1 LLKSAAAYLSGNAEH
16 SSIRQKS
23 GSMADIF
30 ISYANEDR
38 ETAAKFAELLESVG
52 LRVWWDRRIPAGRT
66 WRSILEDA
74 LREMRC
80 LVVLWS
86 KNSVQSPW
94 VTEEAEEARRLG
106 KTIVPVLIEEVEP
119 PIGFRAIQ
127 AANLANWNG
136 STDDPAAQ
144 QFIADLKSIL
154 GQGVETSLPRGES
167 SPAKTRVTTLL
178 QRTTSARMFKFG
190 AVIAAFVAFLVGWQI
205 WREFSQDGQISAPKE
220 KEKAEARSAPR
231 LATLAIRGERK
242 DLNPDEKTK
251 LELSAIDSDGK
262 QAQIEDAISW
272 SSSAPQVA
280 GVSPQGEVVA
290 LTPGTAE
297 IKANVSGVDSPP
309 WTINVKR
316 VEASPKAA
324 VQPKLIALRLNLATR
339 ELHPNERIPIRVR
352 GRYSDESE
360 QALSRDIEWQISN
373 PAVAS
378 IRGAS
383 ELEGLRPGKTEVVAR
398 FGELR
403 SPPVIVLVKEP
414 EKPAQ
419 QPAKSMQ
426 TPEPAS
432 VKVQTPTAE
441 VKAKVTT
448 YLGRAS
454 SLREQG
460 NYAGALTELE
470 KARILEPFDEGV
482 RKEIEQTKRACNA
495 ERVLGN
501 PISC

>member
-1 LLKSAAAYLSGNAEH
+1 
-16 SSIRQKS
+16 
-23 GSMADIF
+23 MADIF

-38 ETAAKFAELLESVG
+38 ETAAQFAQLLESVG
-52 LRVWWDRRIPAGRT
+52 WHVWWDRRIPAGRT

-106 KTIVPVLIEEVEP
+106 KTIVPVLIEGVEP

-154 GQGVETSLPRGES
+154 GGVETSLPPGQY
-167 SPAKTRVTTLL
+167 SPAKNRITALL

-190 AVIAAFVAFLVGWQI
+190 AVIAAFVALFIGWQI
-205 WREFSQDGQISAPKE
+205 WREFSQHREISTPE
-220 KEKAEARSAPR
+220 EKAEVRSAPP
-231 LATLAIRGERK
+231 LASLAIRGERK
-242 DLNPDEKTK
+242 DLNPAEKTK

-262 QAQIEDAISW
+262 QAQIKDAISW

-280 GVSPQGEVVA
+280 GVSPEGEVMA
-290 LTPGTAE
+290 LAPGTAE
-297 IKANVSGVDSPP
+297 VKANVGGVVSPP

-316 VEASPKAA
+316 LESPPKTAA
-324 VQPKLIALRLNLATR
+324 QPKIVGLRVTLGSR

-373 PAVAS
+373 RAVAS
-378 IRGAS
+378 ISGAG
-383 ELEGLRPGKTEVVAR
+383 ELEALRPGKTELVAR
-398 FGELR
+398 YGELR

-414 EKPAQ
+414 EKPPQ
-419 QPAKSMQ
+419 PPAKSMQ
-426 TPEPAS
+426 TPEPGS
-432 VKVQTPTAE
+432 VKVQTSTAE

-448 YLGRAS
+448 YLGRAG

-460 NYAGALTELE
+460 NYAGAMAELE
-470 KARILEPFDEGV
+470 KARILDPFDEGV

-501 PISC
+501 PVSC

>member
-1 LLKSAAAYLSGNAEH
+1 
-16 SSIRQKS
+16 
-23 GSMADIF
+23 MADIF

-38 ETAAKFAELLESVG
+38 ETAAQFAQLLESVG
-52 LRVWWDRRIPAGRT
+52 WHVWWDRRIPAGRT

-106 KTIVPVLIEEVEP
+106 KTIVPVLIEGVEP

-154 GQGVETSLPRGES
+154 GDVVETSLPPGES

-178 QRTTSARMFKFG
+178 QRTTSARIFKFG
-190 AVIAAFVAFLVGWQI
+190 AVIAAFVVFLVGWQV
-205 WREFSQDGQISAPKE
+205 WREFSQHTQISAPV
-220 KEKAEARSAPR
+220 EKAAVRSAPQ
-231 LATLAIRGERK
+231 LASLAIRGERK
-242 DLNPDEKTK
+242 NLNPAEKTK
-251 LELSAIDSDGK
+251 LELRAIDSEGK
-262 QAQIEDAISW
+262 QAQIKDAISW

-280 GVSPQGEVVA
+280 GVSPEGEVMA

-297 IKANVSGVDSPP
+297 IKANVGGVVSPP
-309 WTINVKR
+309 WAINVKR
-316 VEASPKAA
+316 VEAPSKAA
-324 VQPKLIALRLNLATR
+324 AQPKIVALRVTVGTR
-339 ELHPNERIPIRVR
+339 ELHLNERIPIRVR

-373 PAVAS
+373 RAVAS
-378 IRGAS
+378 ISDAG

-398 FGELR
+398 YGDLR

-426 TPEPAS
+426 TPEPGS
-432 VKVQTPTAE
+432 VKVQTSTAE
-441 VKAKVTT
+441 VKTKVTT
-448 YLGRAS
+448 YVGRAG

-460 NYAGALTELE
+460 NYAGAMAELE
-470 KARILEPFDEGV
+470 KARILDPFDEGV

-501 PISC
+501 PVSC

>member
-1 LLKSAAAYLSGNAEH
+1 
-16 SSIRQKS
+16 
-23 GSMADIF
+23 MADIF

-52 LRVWWDRRIPAGRT
+52 FRVWWDRRIPAGRT
-66 WRSILEDA
+66 WRSVLEDA

-106 KTIVPVLIEEVEP
+106 KTIVPVLIEGVEP

-136 STDDPAAQ
+136 STDDLAAQ

-154 GQGVETSLPRGES
+154 GESVEPSLPPSES

-190 AVIAAFVAFLVGWQI
+190 AVIAAFVALLVGWQM
-205 WREFSQDGQISAPKE
+205 WREFSQPRQISTPE
-220 KEKAEARSAPR
+220 EKAEVRSAPH

-242 DLNPDEKTK
+242 DLNPAEKTK

-262 QAQIEDAISW
+262 QAQVKDAVTW

-280 GVSPQGEVVA
+280 GVNPEGEVLA
-290 LTPGTAE
+290 LTPGSAE
-297 IKANVSGVDSPP
+297 IKANVGGVVSPP
-309 WTINVKR
+309 WSINVKQVETPHKVVTEAKLVALR
-316 VEASPKAA
+316 VTVGARELSPK
-324 VQPKLIALRLNLATR
+324 
-339 ELHPNERIPIRVR
+339 ERVSMRVR
-352 GRYSDESE
+352 GRYSDDSE
-360 QALSRDIEWQISN
+360 RILTSGIEWQISDR
-373 PAVAS
+373 AVAS
-378 IRGAS
+378 VTSAG
-383 ELEGLRPGKTEVVAR
+383 ELEGLRPGKVEVVAHS
-398 FGELR
+398 GNLAS
-403 SPPVIVLVKEP
+403 SPLQFSVREP
-414 EKPAQ
+414 RRPATETAKPAQ
-419 QPAKSMQ
+419 IPDA
-426 TPEPAS
+426 A
-432 VKVQTPTAE
+432 PT
-441 VKAKVTT
+441 KAQ
-448 YLGRAS
+448 RARDQATATITAYVS
-454 SLREQG
+454 RAQSLREQG
-460 NYAGALTELE
+460 NYTAALAELE
-470 KARILEPFDEGV
+470 KARSLNPSDESV

-501 PISC
+501 PVSCD

>member
-1 LLKSAAAYLSGNAEH
+1 
-16 SSIRQKS
+16 
-23 GSMADIF
+23 MADIF

-52 LRVWWDRRIPAGRT
+52 FRVWWDRRIPAGRT
-66 WRSILEDA
+66 WRSVLEDA

-106 KTIVPVLIEEVEP
+106 KTIVPVLIEGVEP

-154 GQGVETSLPRGES
+154 GESVEPSLPPSES

-190 AVIAAFVAFLVGWQI
+190 AVIAAFVALLVGWQM
-205 WREFSQDGQISAPKE
+205 WREFSQPRQISTPE
-220 KEKAEARSAPR
+220 EKAEVRSAPH
-231 LATLAIRGERK
+231 LATLAIRAERK
-242 DLNPDEKTK
+242 DLNPAEKTK

-262 QAQIEDAISW
+262 QAQIKDAISW

-280 GVSPQGEVVA
+280 GVSPEGEVMA

-297 IKANVSGVDSPP
+297 IKANVGGVVSPA

-316 VEASPKAA
+316 VEAPAKAA
-324 VQPKLIALRLNLATR
+324 AQPRLVALRLNLATR

-373 PAVAS
+373 RAVAS
-378 IRGAS
+378 ISGAG

-426 TPEPAS
+426 AREPES

-448 YLGRAS
+448 YVGRAG

-460 NYAGALTELE
+460 NYAGALAELE
-470 KARILEPFDEGV
+470 KARVLEPFDEGV

-501 PISC
+501 PVSC